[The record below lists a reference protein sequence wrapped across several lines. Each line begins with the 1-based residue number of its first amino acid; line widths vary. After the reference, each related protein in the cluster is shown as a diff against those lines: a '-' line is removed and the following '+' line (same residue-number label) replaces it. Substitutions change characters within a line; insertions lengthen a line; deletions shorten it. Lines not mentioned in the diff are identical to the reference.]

1 MHRRA
6 DAKISSCLRL
16 RNVVSTPVKRP
27 CTTAREMPQQLL
39 MCTAL
44 PEDPSLVLS
53 TQVRQV
59 TTTYIFSS
67 RNLTHFW
74 SLQASALTGAHKRT
88 HEGLPL
94 WLVGW
99 FVLKKPFIV
108 DTSYMPSA
116 HHYPL

>member
-1 MHRRA
+1 MA
-6 DAKISSCLRL
+6 
-16 RNVVSTPVKRP
+16 
-27 CTTAREMPQQLL
+27 QQLL

-44 PEDPSLVLS
+44 QEDPSLVLS

-74 SLQASALTGAHKRT
+74 SLQESALTGAHKRT

-94 WLVGW
+94 WLAG
-99 FVLKKPFIV
+99 L
-108 DTSYMPSA
+108 S
-116 HHYPL
+116 